1 MKLLFRRLFGIQ
13 DNRQG
18 RLRDSEFSKFVYSS
32 TNTQKKKI
40 IEKVV
45 KEANRDQ
52 RDLVQRVERA
62 KMLKAT
68 D

>member
-1 MKLLFRRLFGIQ
+1 MKLLFKRLFGAQ
-13 DNRQG
+13 DDRRG
-18 RLRDSEFSKFVYSS
+18 RLRNSEFSKFVYNS

-40 IEKVV
+40 IEKVIR
-45 KEANRDQ
+45 EANRDQ

>member
-1 MKLLFRRLFGIQ
+1 MKLLFKRLFGIQ

-18 RLRDSEFSKFVYSS
+18 RLRNSEFSKFVYNS

-40 IEKVV
+40 IEKVIR
-45 KEANRDQ
+45 EANRDQ

-62 KMLKAT
+62 KMLKVT

>member
-1 MKLLFRRLFGIQ
+1 MKLLFKRLFGAQ
-13 DNRQG
+13 DSRQG
-18 RLRDSEFSKFVYSS
+18 RLRNSEFSKFVYNS

-40 IEKVV
+40 IEKVIR
-45 KEANRDQ
+45 EANRDQ